1 MVKKTPVVF
10 TYVYDPIAAG
20 AGKTPTDHLPNITG
34 VGSFPPIEDTIH
46 VIQQLVPGVKT
57 VGTLYNS
64 SEANSRKVVSVAR
77 DLFQQQHIKLEE
89 IAITSTS
96 EVFQA
101 AQTLA
106 SRNVQA
112 LWITGDNTALQA
124 FAGIAK
130 VAADARLPL
139 IINDPEFTE
148 QGALVSVGIGWYQ
161 TGQAAAKVAARVLR
175 GESPKMLP
183 FENVAVKQLVL
194 NSRVAQQLKIT
205 FPANLQKEAEAM
217 AKSSAKSP

>member
-1 MVKKTPVVF
+1 
-10 TYVYDPIAAG
+10 
-20 AGKTPTDHLPNITG
+20 
-34 VGSFPPIEDTIH
+34 
-46 VIQQLVPGVKT
+46 
-57 VGTLYNS
+57 
-64 SEANSRKVVSVAR
+64 VVSVAR
-77 DLFQQQHIKLEE
+77 DLFRQRQITLEE
-89 IAITSTS
+89 IAITNTS

-106 SRNVQA
+106 SRQVQA

-139 IINDPEFTE
+139 VINDPEFTE
-148 QGALVSVGIGWYQ
+148 QGALASVGIGWYQ

-175 GESPKMLP
+175 GESPQNLP

-194 NSRVAQQLKIT
+194 NPKVAQQLGLT
-205 FPANLQKEAEAM
+205 FPAALRKEAEAM
-217 AKSSAKSP
+217 AKAPAK